1 MDMKSGWVRRVR
13 VWGLVARRVMTWG
26 LEKSPDMLPAG
37 DDDDALKVAFL
48 AVVRASWA
56 LANPVMS

>member
-1 MDMKSGWVRRVR
+1 
-13 VWGLVARRVMTWG
+13 MTWG

-37 DDDDALKVAFL
+37 DDDDALIVAFL
-48 AVVRASWA
+48 AVFRASWA